1 MYIVGKSGRHGQLPL
16 RGLRLARAGASSEDL
31 LQPTKSMVAAQCGNH
46 SFVIAAY
53 SLSTCYEQNPV
64 MHWRDS
70 SELNI
75 QTPLLSQLGF
85 CPALEGFGEGER
97 SEGEI

>member
-1 MYIVGKSGRHGQLPL
+1 MGKSGHLGQLPL
-16 RGLRLARAGASSEDL
+16 RGPHLARAGASSAYKEHGCCSVW
-31 LQPTKSMVAAQCGNH
+31 KSFICD
-46 SFVIAAY
+46 IAAY
-53 SLSTCYEQNPV
+53 SLSTYCEWNHG

-85 CPALEGFGEGER
+85 RHALEGFGEGER